1 MGKELIMSE
10 LQNVIDSIVKNIKN
24 HPERMRFSHDLKL
37 AKIHPKGELAYF
49 NELKYD
55 LYKKLNEDNT
65 IGHNWIDNDSPDPLK
80 IREETGMIWI
90 EAFVDTWLQW
100 ECIQHITENGLLVE
114 LKNENYQIIED
125 VKKELLDK
133 NKRQYKS
140 QIESFLQEYFY
151 IEMINKHLVTLNG
164 NSEKNNQSIPKP
176 KHKKNPPAK
185 KFIDYFSDEYNG
197 KKIDKEKL
205 LEKLKSDF
213 YGYAG
218 QDLRFLIEALKEL
231 DVLRI
236 IRGKGNVFY
245 KAMDESLNWNI
256 GARNSVV
263 YISGFPNCWEPGFQ
277 EWLDKEYP
285 KKNVS
290 PHHAKYTEI
299 KKQVES
305 IFELED
311 IKI

>member
-1 MGKELIMSE
+1 MSE

-37 AKIHPKGELAYF
+37 AKIHPKGEVAYF

-55 LYKKLNEDNT
+55 LYKKLNENNT
-65 IGHNWIDNDSPDPLK
+65 IGHNWIDNNSPNPLL
-80 IREETGMIWI
+80 IREKIGITWI
-90 EAFVDTWLQW
+90 EAFIESWIDLD
-100 ECIQHITENGLLVE
+100 CIAYITEHVLLGE
-114 LKNENYQIIED
+114 LQKDNFEIID
-125 VKKELLDK
+125 AVKQNNRKTG
-133 NKRQYKS
+133 NKYIAEIK
-140 QIESFLQEYFY
+140 SFLQEYFY
-151 IEMINKHLVTLNG
+151 IEMINKHLETLNG
-164 NSEKNNQSIPKP
+164 NSVENYQTIPKP
-176 KHKKNPPAK
+176 KQNTNPPAK
-185 KFIDYFSDEYNG
+185 KFIDYFSDKYNG

-285 KKNVS
+285 KKNAS